1 MGLSHPVLSGAL
13 LLDFPF
19 WVEESF
25 GHQVLPE
32 W

>member
-25 GHQVLPE
+25 GPSGIA
-32 W
+32 